1 LARPR
6 TPLLSRER
14 IVTAAL
20 ALIDAEGLHA
30 LSTRRLAAELGVSGP
45 SLYNHVATK
54 DELID
59 AVVDSVVAGV
69 DVSAFGG
76 LGVGASGTASG
87 SVAGGGAAAGSGFDG
102 SGASGSGASSSVAGD
117 RLAADSGFGGSG
129 GSGSGAEDGPA
140 AGSGFEGGGG
150 SGSVAG
156 GSAGAGNVGGVRRA
170 GDVAPAWR
178 LALTS
183 WARSYRA
190 ALAAHPNVVPALAQ
204 GGTGRRPAQL
214 RIADAV
220 FGGLVDAGWPR
231 REATSIGALMRS
243 LVIGSALGSFAGS
256 FPADASVYAGV
267 YPHLDQAHLLA
278 EHQREIDERA
288 FEVGLTAVLDGL
300 ELRLAALNAENCE
313 KPENPPA

>member
-1 LARPR
+1 MARPR
-6 TPLLSRER
+6 TPLLSREG
-14 IVTAAL
+14 IVAAAL
-20 ALIDAEGLHA
+20 ALVDAEGLDG

-69 DVSAFGG
+69 DVSAFAG
-76 LGVGASGTASG
+76 LGPTPG
-87 SVAGGGAAAGSGFDG
+87 SSDWR
-102 SGASGSGASSSVAGD
+102 SV
-117 RLAADSGFGGSG
+117 LA
-129 GSGSGAEDGPA
+129 
-140 AGSGFEGGGG
+140 
-150 SGSVAG
+150 
-156 GSAGAGNVGGVRRA
+156 
-170 GDVAPAWR
+170 
-178 LALTS
+178 T

-204 GGTGRRPAQL
+204 GTGRRPAQL

-220 FGGLVDAGWPR
+220 FGGLVAAGWPR

-243 LVIGSALGSFAGS
+243 LVLGSALGSFAGS

-278 EHQREIDERA
+278 DHQREIDDRA

-300 ELRLAALNAENCE
+300 ELRFAAVQ
-313 KPENPPA
+313 KDDPSD

>member
-1 LARPR
+1 MARPR
-6 TPLLSRER
+6 TPLLSREG
-14 IVTAAL
+14 IVAAAL
-20 ALIDAEGLHA
+20 ALVDAEGLDG

-59 AVVDSVVAGV
+59 AVVDCVVADV
-69 DVSAFGG
+69 DVSAFAG
-76 LGVGASGTASG
+76 LDSASASA
-87 SVAGGGAAAGSGFDG
+87 SAAA
-102 SGASGSGASSSVAGD
+102 
-117 RLAADSGFGGSG
+117 AAV
-129 GSGSGAEDGPA
+129 A
-140 AGSGFEGGGG
+140 AGQ
-150 SGSVAG
+150 V
-156 GSAGAGNVGGVRRA
+156 
-170 GDVAPAWR
+170 PAWR
-178 LALTS
+178 AALAM

-204 GGTGRRPAQL
+204 GTGRRPAQL

-300 ELRLAALNAENCE
+300 ELRLATLHTDERSD
-313 KPENPPA
+313 

>member
-1 LARPR
+1 MARPR
-6 TPLLSRER
+6 TPLLSREG
-14 IVTAAL
+14 IINAAL
-20 ALIDAEGLHA
+20 ALVDAEGLEA

-59 AVVDSVVAGV
+59 AVVDSVVAKV
-69 DVSAFGG
+69 DVSAFDD
-76 LGVGASGTASG
+76 LAAHSPSG
-87 SVAGGGAAAGSGFDG
+87 S
-102 SGASGSGASSSVAGD
+102 
-117 RLAADSGFGGSG
+117 
-129 GSGSGAEDGPA
+129 E
-140 AGSGFEGGGG
+140 
-150 SGSVAG
+150 
-156 GSAGAGNVGGVRRA
+156 
-170 GDVAPAWR
+170 PAWR
-178 LALTS
+178 SALAS

-204 GGTGRRPAQL
+204 GTGRRPAQL

-300 ELRLAALNAENCE
+300 ELRLANLHHDTQPNAQ
-313 KPENPPA
+313 PTTHPA

>member
-1 LARPR
+1 MARPR
-6 TPLLSRER
+6 TPLLSRDG
-14 IVTAAL
+14 IVRAAL
-20 ALIDAEGLHA
+20 TLVDAEGLDA

-59 AVVDSVVAGV
+59 AVVDSVVADV
-69 DVSAFGG
+69 DVSAFEG
-76 LGVGASGTASG
+76 LGSPFEQLG
-87 SVAGGGAAAGSGFDG
+87 SAAAGRVG
-102 SGASGSGASSSVAGD
+102 SAARAAS
-117 RLAADSGFGGSG
+117 AA
-129 GSGSGAEDGPA
+129 PA
-140 AGSGFEGGGG
+140 APAPAARAALASAPSEDTA
-150 SGSVAG
+150 SVPSAT
-156 GSAGAGNVGGVRRA
+156 SAGLSS
-170 GDVAPAWR
+170 APAPSDSTPPPWR
-178 LALTS
+178 SALAT

-204 GGTGRRPAQL
+204 GTGRRPAQL
-214 RIADAV
+214 RMADAV

-300 ELRLAALNAENCE
+300 QLRLTSLQTEART
-313 KPENPPA
+313 P

>member
-1 LARPR
+1 MARPR
-6 TPLLSRER
+6 TPLLSREG
-14 IVTAAL
+14 IVSAAL
-20 ALIDAEGLHA
+20 ALVDAEGLDA

-69 DVSAFGG
+69 DVSAFEG
-76 LGVGASGTASG
+76 LAVD
-87 SVAGGGAAAGSGFDG
+87 GGATSPAG
-102 SGASGSGASSSVAGD
+102 AP
-117 RLAADSGFGGSG
+117 AAD
-129 GSGSGAEDGPA
+129 ADG
-140 AGSGFEGGGG
+140 E
-150 SGSVAG
+150 
-156 GSAGAGNVGGVRRA
+156 
-170 GDVAPAWR
+170 PAWR
-178 LALTS
+178 SALAT

-204 GGTGRRPAQL
+204 GTGRRPAQL

-300 ELRLAALNAENCE
+300 ELRLTRLQAD
-313 KPENPPA
+313 PPS